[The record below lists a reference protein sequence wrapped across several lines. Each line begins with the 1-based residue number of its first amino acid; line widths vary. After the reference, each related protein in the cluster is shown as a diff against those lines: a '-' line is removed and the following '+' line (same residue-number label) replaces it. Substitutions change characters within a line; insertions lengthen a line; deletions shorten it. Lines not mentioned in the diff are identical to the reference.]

1 MAFTAR
7 CIKSETRFAGKTR
20 VTHAYTA
27 DISFVAKPGHL
38 YEIHINIKRPECAQV
53 TDISRDELPITCEPA
68 KQIDEI
74 LGLTTSA
81 LSDL

>member
-20 VTHAYTA
+20 VKQAYTA

-68 KQIDEI
+68 TQIDEL
-74 LGLTTSA
+74 LGLTTSE